1 MLNFFY
7 KKISARIRKAVS
19 AVQRKERKQ
28 VEKEFKKKSR
38 QRIAETKRH
47 YIQMMS
53 EQKKNYE
60 QIITIK
66 NKEIQNMKNKFRRRK
81 NDYEMLRK
89 REYELDMLTAD
100 FENIA
105 DAMSV
110 RVQEAI
116 QPLLRSRGKIHY
128 IRRNSDKKDEK
139 ITKIF
144 EIS

>member
-7 KKISARIRKAVS
+7 RKISTRIQKAVS
-19 AVQRKERKQ
+19 AGQRKERKQ
-28 VEKEFKKKSR
+28 AEKEYKKKTR

-53 EQKKNYE
+53 DQKKNYE
-60 QIITIK
+60 QIITRK
-66 NKEIQNMKNKFRRRK
+66 NKEIQNMKNKFRSKK
-81 NDYEMLRK
+81 NDYDMLRK
-89 REYELDMLTAD
+89 REYELDLLTQD
-100 FENIA
+100 IENIA

-116 QPLLRSRGKIHY
+116 QPLLRSRGKIDY